1 MNDEIKLNKKLK
13 KIVNNFFN
21 INVDEL
27 EFITKTLYSEE
38 YICLIYSCK
47 SCKRRIFGVVIT
59 DENLIT
65 FGELMSGYNP
75 VIFVEYNDELLKLA
89 FNLYSGMVLV
99 EYKDDKTRIDTT
111 SCNPENLKY
120 GNREFVYDGKMF
132 DVDKVLIVSKLEGF
146 LV

>member
-38 YICLIYSCK
+38 YICLIYSY
-47 SCKRRIFGVVIT
+47 KRRMFGVVIT
-59 DENLIT
+59 DKNLVT

-75 VIFVEYNDELLKLA
+75 VIFAEYNNELLKLT
-89 FNLYSGMVLV
+89 FDLYSGMVLV

-132 DVDKVLIVSKLEGF
+132 DIDKVLIVSKLEGF
-146 LV
+146 LA

>member
-21 INVDEL
+21 IDVDKL
-27 EFITKTLYSEE
+27 EFIAKTLYSEE
-38 YICLIYSCK
+38 YICLVYSY
-47 SCKRRIFGVVIT
+47 KRRMFGVVIT
-59 DENLIT
+59 DENLVT

-75 VIFVEYNDELLKLA
+75 IIFVEYNDELLKLI
-89 FNLYSGMVLV
+89 FDLYSGMVLV

-132 DVDKVLIVSKLEGF
+132 NVDKVLIVSKLEGF
-146 LV
+146 LA

>member
-21 INVDEL
+21 IDVDKL
-27 EFITKTLYSEE
+27 EFIAKTLYSEE
-38 YICLIYSCK
+38 YICLIYSY
-47 SCKRRIFGVVIT
+47 KRRIFGVLIT
-59 DENLIT
+59 DENLVT

-75 VIFVEYNDELLKLA
+75 VIFIEYNNESLRLSFD
-89 FNLYSGMVLV
+89 LYSGMVLI
-99 EYKDDKTRIDTT
+99 EYKDNKTRIDTT

-120 GNREFVYDGKMF
+120 GNREFIYDDKMF

>member
-21 INVDEL
+21 IDVDKL
-27 EFITKTLYSEE
+27 EFIAKTLYSEE
-38 YICLIYSCK
+38 YICLVYSY
-47 SCKRRIFGVVIT
+47 KRRMFGVVIT
-59 DENLIT
+59 DENLVT

-75 VIFVEYNDELLKLA
+75 IIFVEYNDELLKLI
-89 FNLYSGMVLV
+89 FDLYSGMVLI
-99 EYKDDKTRIDTT
+99 EYKDNQTRIDTT

-132 DVDKVLIVSKLEGF
+132 DVDKILIVSKLEGF

>member
-21 INVDEL
+21 IDVDKL

-38 YICLIYSCK
+38 YICLIYSY
-47 SCKRRIFGVVIT
+47 KRRMFGVVIT
-59 DENLIT
+59 DENLVTI
-65 FGELMSGYNP
+65 GELMSGYNP
-75 VIFVEYNDELLKLA
+75 IIFVEYNNELLKLM
-89 FNLYSGMVLV
+89 FDLYSGMVLI
-99 EYKDDKTRIDTT
+99 EYKDNQTRIDTT

-120 GNREFVYDGKMF
+120 GNRVYVYDGKMF
-132 DVDKVLIVSKLEGF
+132 DADKILIVSKLEGF

>member
-21 INVDEL
+21 IDVDKL
-27 EFITKTLYSEE
+27 EFIAKTLYSEE
-38 YICLIYSCK
+38 YICLIYSY
-47 SCKRRIFGVVIT
+47 KRRIFGVVIT
-59 DENLIT
+59 DENLVT
-65 FGELMSGYNP
+65 VSELMSGYNP
-75 VIFVEYNDELLKLA
+75 VIFIEYNNESLRLSFD
-89 FNLYSGMVLV
+89 LYSGMVLV

>member
-21 INVDEL
+21 IDVDKL
-27 EFITKTLYSEE
+27 EFIAKTLYSEE
-38 YICLIYSCK
+38 YICLVYSY
-47 SCKRRIFGVVIT
+47 KRRMFGVVIT
-59 DENLIT
+59 DENLVT

-75 VIFVEYNDELLKLA
+75 IIFVEYNDELLKLT
-89 FNLYSGMVLV
+89 FDLYSGMVLV
-99 EYKDDKTRIDTT
+99 EYKDNQTRIDTT

-132 DVDKVLIVSKLEGF
+132 NVDKVLIVSKLEGF

>member
-21 INVDEL
+21 IDVDKL
-27 EFITKTLYSEE
+27 EFIAKTLYSEE
-38 YICLIYSCK
+38 YICLVYSY
-47 SCKRRIFGVVIT
+47 KRRMFGVVIT
-59 DENLIT
+59 DENLVT

-75 VIFVEYNDELLKLA
+75 IIFVEYNDELLKLI
-89 FNLYSGMVLV
+89 FDLYSGMVLV

-120 GNREFVYDGKMF
+120 GNREFIYDGKMF
-132 DVDKVLIVSKLEGF
+132 NVDKVLIVSKLEGF

>member
-38 YICLIYSCK
+38 YICLVYSY
-47 SCKRRIFGVVIT
+47 KRRMFGVVIT
-59 DENLIT
+59 DENLVT
-65 FGELMSGYNP
+65 VGELMPGYNP
-75 VIFVEYNDELLKLA
+75 VIFVEYNDELLKLI
-89 FNLYSGMVLV
+89 FDLYSGMVLV
-99 EYKDDKTRIDTT
+99 EYKDNQTRIDTT

-146 LV
+146 LA

>member
-21 INVDEL
+21 IDVDKL
-27 EFITKTLYSEE
+27 EFIAKTLYSEE
-38 YICLIYSCK
+38 YICLVYSY
-47 SCKRRIFGVVIT
+47 KRRMFGVVIT
-59 DENLIT
+59 DENLVT

-75 VIFVEYNDELLKLA
+75 VIFVEYNDELLKLI
-89 FNLYSGMVLV
+89 FDLYSGMVLI
-99 EYKDDKTRIDTT
+99 EYKDNQTRIDTT

-132 DVDKVLIVSKLEGF
+132 DVDKILIVSKLEGF

>member
-21 INVDEL
+21 IDVDKL
-27 EFITKTLYSEE
+27 EFIAKTLYSEE
-38 YICLIYSCK
+38 YICLIYSY
-47 SCKRRIFGVVIT
+47 KRRMFGVVIT
-59 DENLIT
+59 DENLVT
-65 FGELMSGYNP
+65 VSELMSGYNP
-75 VIFVEYNDELLKLA
+75 VIFVEYNDELLKLT
-89 FNLYSGMVLV
+89 FDLYSGMVLV
-99 EYKDDKTRIDTT
+99 EYKDNQTRIDTT

>member
-21 INVDEL
+21 IDIDKL
-27 EFITKTLYSEE
+27 EFVTKTLYSEA
-38 YICLIYSCK
+38 YVCLIYNYEG
-47 SCKRRIFGVVIT
+47 RMFGVVIT
-59 DENLIT
+59 DENLVT
-65 FGELMSGYNP
+65 VGELMSGYNP
-75 VIFVEYNDELLKLA
+75 VIFIEYNNEPLRLSFD
-89 FNLYSGMVLV
+89 LYSGMVLV
-99 EYKDDKTRIDTT
+99 EYKDNQTRIDTT

-132 DVDKVLIVSKLEGF
+132 DVDKILIVSKLEGF

>member
-1 MNDEIKLNKKLK
+1 MNDEVKLDKKLK

-21 INVDEL
+21 IDVDKL
-27 EFITKTLYSEE
+27 EFITKTLYSEA
-38 YICLIYSCK
+38 YICLIY
-47 SCKRRIFGVVIT
+47 RYEGRMFGVVIT
-59 DENLIT
+59 DENLVT

-75 VIFVEYNDELLKLA
+75 IIFVEYNDELLKLI
-89 FNLYSGMVLV
+89 FDLYSGMVLV

-120 GNREFVYDGKMF
+120 GNREFIYDGKMF
-132 DVDKVLIVSKLEGF
+132 NVDKVLIVSKLEGF

>member
-38 YICLIYSCK
+38 YICLVYNYK
-47 SCKRRIFGVVIT
+47 NRMFGVVIT
-59 DENLIT
+59 DENLVT
-65 FGELMSGYNP
+65 VSELMSGYNP
-75 VIFVEYNDELLKLA
+75 VIFVEYNNELLKLT
-89 FNLYSGMVLV
+89 FDLYSGMVLV
-99 EYKDDKTRIDTT
+99 EYKDNQTRIDTT

>member
-21 INVDEL
+21 IDVDEL
-27 EFITKTLYSEE
+27 EFVTKTLYSEE
-38 YICLIYSCK
+38 YLCLIYSYE
-47 SCKRRIFGVVIT
+47 RRMFGVIIT
-59 DENLIT
+59 DENLVT
-65 FGELMSGYNP
+65 VSELMTGYNP
-75 VIFVEYNDELLKLA
+75 IIFVEYNDELLRLT

-99 EYKDDKTRIDTT
+99 EYKDGKTRIDTT

-120 GNREFVYDGKMF
+120 GNREFIYDGKMF
-132 DVDKVLIVSKLEGF
+132 DANKVLIVSKLEGF